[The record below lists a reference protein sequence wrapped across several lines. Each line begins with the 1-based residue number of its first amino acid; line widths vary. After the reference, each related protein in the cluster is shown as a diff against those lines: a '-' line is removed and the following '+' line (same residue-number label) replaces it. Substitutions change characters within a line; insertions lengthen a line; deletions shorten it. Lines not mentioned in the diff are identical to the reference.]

1 MLQESRQMQNRNH
14 GQRRNKA
21 SVKNEYRRVSKGN
34 RSSKDW
40 SEKKNMKMKK
50 MKMKNPSYHSPPYHI
65 LRIKSP
71 EISEILIKIIIEEWC
86 NKTMPLI
93 NILYLM
99 RNYDAIIYEM
109 RNNYSYSKKF
119 EHTKIFCNMNSID
132 IIREEMQYYIKTYIR
147 NNIRLPSKIT
157 DFSLIP

>member
-21 SVKNEYRRVSKGN
+21 SVKNEYRRVSNGN
-34 RSSKDW
+34 PSSKYL
-40 SEKKNMKMKK
+40 SEKNNMKMKK

-71 EISEILIKIIIEEWC
+71 EISEILIKIIIKEWHYR
-86 NKTMPLI
+86 TMPLI

-99 RNYDAIIYEM
+99 RNYDAITYEM
-109 RNNYSYSKKF
+109 RNSYSYSKKF
-119 EHTKIFCNMNSID
+119 EHTIIFCNMNSID